1 MVDMLSLQTISIVI
15 ASAGVFI
22 AAVYY
27 ILQIRHQAKT
37 RSIDLAIRMD
47 SIFESREFL
56 ESWVTVREREKEE
69 YDSLRT
75 DNQRKW
81 IPEMHIAG
89 FFEALGV
96 LVQKKLVDLDL
107 VCNLFPII
115 GAWEKLRFYVEKVRM
130 EYGSTEAYE
139 VFEYLCNEAKKKRQQ
154 KLQKKGVKSG

>member
-1 MVDMLSLQTISIVI
+1 MVDILLLQTISIVI

-47 SIFESREFL
+47 SIFESKEFL

-69 YDSLRT
+69 YDSLRV
-75 DNQRKW
+75 DNPRKW

-89 FFEALGV
+89 FFVALGV

-107 VCNLFPII
+107 ACSLFPII
-115 GAWEKLRFYVEKVRM
+115 TAWDKLGFYVEKVRT
-130 EYGSTEAYE
+130 ESGSTVHYE
-139 VFEYLCNEAKKKRQQ
+139 EFEYLYNEAKKRRQ
-154 KLQKKGVKSG
+154 KLHKKGAKNG